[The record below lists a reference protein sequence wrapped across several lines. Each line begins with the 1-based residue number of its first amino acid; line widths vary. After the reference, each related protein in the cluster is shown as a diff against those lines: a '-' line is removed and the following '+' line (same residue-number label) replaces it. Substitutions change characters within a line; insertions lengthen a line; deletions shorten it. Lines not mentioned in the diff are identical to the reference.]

1 MNKRNKMIS
10 LKDLEKEYNKKNK
23 EHLIQ
28 ELTVRRVTHEILDL
42 YLEKNHIIA
51 EDFKNFTDIYLSK
64 I

>member
-28 ELTVRRVTHEILDL
+28 ELIVRRVTHEILDL

>member
-10 LKDLEKEYNKKNK
+10 LKDLEKEYNDKTK

-28 ELTVRRVTHEILDL
+28 ELIVRRVTHEILDL